1 MRKTSETVER
11 VSRQGNPNL
20 AKKVGVSDDDLLR
33 ICQRFSPGQ
42 DFDLAKAVRDEV
54 LSRFDAPTLATAGT
68 DSSAGAL
75 PAWLDLAKLRRRAE
89 QATGGEWKSFV
100 NERANTFDVQLAPKS
115 PIINWMGFDG
125 VDMSRKQK
133 AANARYI
140 AAAAPRTVLA
150 LLDAL
155 AALQSSTAK
164 TTG

>member
-1 MRKTSETVER
+1 MT
-11 VSRQGNPNL
+11 RQDNLDL
-20 AKKVGVSDDDLLR
+20 AKKVEVSDDDLLR

-42 DFDLAKAVRDEV
+42 DLDLAKAVCDEV
-54 LSRFDAPTLATAGT
+54 VSRLAASVPPSAPAAVDGA
-68 DSSAGAL
+68 DQNAGAL
-75 PAWLDLAKLRRRAE
+75 PAWLDLTALRRRAE
-89 QATGGEWKSFV
+89 RASGGEWKSFV
-100 NERANTFDVQLAPKS
+100 NEQSNTFEVQLAPRK
-115 PIINWMGFDG
+115 PIIHWMGFDG

-155 AALQSSTAK
+155 VALQSSTAK